1 MTERKCFICGC
12 FGQITWHCRNK
23 KEIEKNKKVEVG
35 EPEHWFLS
43 NNFEVLTSI
52 MMQAGISSKKSEK
65 KERLL
70 REVIVKIE
78 LKQEDNEDRITVEAL
93 LESSMIELV
102 MSLEFVRKNKFKKKK
117 LEML

>member
-1 MTERKCFICGC
+1 MHIAYY
-12 FGQITWHCRNK
+12 CRNRRNIEESRRT
-23 KEIEKNKKVEVG
+23 EIG
-35 EPEHWFLS
+35 EPEFWLS
-43 NNFEVLTSI
+43 NNGIKVLMSRVIQIGILNKLNSRSI
-52 MMQAGISSKKSEK
+52 STDGKEK
-65 KERLL
+65 KKKKLL

-117 LEML
+117 LKIL